1 MEHKNANEKEK
12 TSPKK
17 VFFPKARALSNEEV
31 DTLSAEEKAF
41 AKECQDRG
49 VWLEI
54 FCPDD
59 NCLLEGE
66 RMQLPIFC
74 KDSKN
79 RQDLWLE
86 IFCPDNSCE
95 LSVATQLP

>member
-1 MEHKNANEKEK
+1 MENKNISEKEA

-17 VFFPKARALSNEEV
+17 VFFPKARALSNEEIN
-31 DTLSAEEKAF
+31 TLSAEEKAF

-59 NCLLEGE
+59 NCLLEEE
-66 RMQLPIFC
+66 RMKLPVFC

-95 LSVATQLP
+95 LSGPTQLP